1 MTALPIAYQN
11 LATDLIRKAHDDGSA
26 LRGSL
31 YQQTKRDIVN
41 IYVKMPVGS
50 GRKSLFVGPKGREET
65 EAKVEAIRAASMR
78 ARARRKDL
86 SVLESLGLPLSHAA
100 SGRVVDVLSFHGLFR
115 NGGVL
120 VGTLAYQCYAL
131 TLGYLL
137 PSAILAT
144 DDADLAAAHV
154 ALQADTGL
162 DMLSILKDADPSFG
176 MLPGLDA
183 KAPPARFRAAN
194 GYVVD
199 LVTPTRHRDE
209 KQPVPLKEL
218 GAGAMS
224 LQYLAWLIENA
235 IPGLLPWGSGVPV
248 SIPRPERFAVHK
260 LILAQKRGH
269 DQAKV
274 QKDLA
279 QAKALI
285 EAIEESRPGQVE
297 DALEGRACGQGRKG
311 WHDPIARSLK
321 LLWPDR
327 EWSVS

>member
-1 MTALPIAYQN
+1 MTAVPCVARFISRQSAILSIFMSRCRSDLGARAYL
-11 LATDLIRKAHDDGSA
+11 LAR
-26 LRGSL
+26 RGA
-31 YQQTKRDIVN
+31 KRRLKPFVQRRC
-41 IYVKMPVGS
+41 
-50 GRKSLFVGPKGREET
+50 GRK
-65 EAKVEAIRAASMR
+65 RAAR
-78 ARARRKDL
+78 IC
-86 SVLESLGLPLSHAA
+86 
-100 SGRVVDVLSFHGLFR
+100 LFR

-131 TLGYLL
+131 TLGYVL
-137 PSAILAT
+137 PAAVLAT
-144 DDADLAAAHV
+144 DDADLAAAQV
-154 ALQADTGL
+154 ALKADTGL

-176 MLPGLDA
+176 MLTGLDA

-209 KQPVPLKEL
+209 KQPVRLKEL
-218 GAGAMS
+218 GAGEMN

-248 SIPRPERFAVHK
+248 SISRPERFAVHK

-297 DALEGRACGQGRKG
+297 DALEEACGQGKKG
-311 WHDPIARSLK
+311 CRDPIARSIK
-321 LLWPDR
+321 QLWPDG